1 MSKHFYVYYSYEEFG
16 RGYIGSRGC
25 KCLPEEDFKYYGSFR
40 DKNFN
45 PTQKII
51 LGVYESRKDAY
62 EAEILLH
69 EFYDVSRN
77 PHFANRSKLTT
88 TGFSTEGVPINK
100 GKKRSKEFCEY
111 MRKINLGRPKTP
123 QEIEK
128 HRKNMM
134 GNQRAKGYKPT
145 EEEKEIKRQKNLKKV
160 YSIVDPSGKKIIF
173 NNLRQFSKENNLDR
187 YYLKRYV
194 ATGEWKQ
201 YKGWT
206 NFKVI
211 EELSP
216 SPADC

>member
-1 MSKHFYVYYSYEEFG
+1 
-16 RGYIGSRGC
+16 
-25 KCLPEEDFKYYGSFR
+25 
-40 DKNFN
+40 
-45 PTQKII
+45 
-51 LGVYESRKDAY
+51 
-62 EAEILLH
+62 
-69 EFYDVSRN
+69 
-77 PHFANRSKLTT
+77 
-88 TGFSTEGVPINK
+88 
-100 GKKRSKEFCEY
+100 
-111 MRKINLGRPKTP
+111 
-123 QEIEK
+123 
-128 HRKNMM
+128 M

-145 EEEKEIKRQKNLKKV
+145 EEEKENRRQKNLKKV
-160 YSIVDPSGKKIIF
+160 YSIVDPSGKEIIF